1 MTVLDLIDSC
11 VQRRYAAWAVLK
23 GSARPSAEAVAS
35 MRRDVE
41 ALARQVRYAGG
52 FPIMGEI
59 APSDDALELRRQ
71 LSGLEGLGETLD
83 GGEAVA

>member
-1 MTVLDLIDSC
+1 MTVLDLIDSW

-41 ALARQVRYAGG
+41 AMARQVRYAGG

-71 LSGLEGLGETLD
+71 LSGLEWLLEKLNAREVVT
-83 GGEAVA
+83 